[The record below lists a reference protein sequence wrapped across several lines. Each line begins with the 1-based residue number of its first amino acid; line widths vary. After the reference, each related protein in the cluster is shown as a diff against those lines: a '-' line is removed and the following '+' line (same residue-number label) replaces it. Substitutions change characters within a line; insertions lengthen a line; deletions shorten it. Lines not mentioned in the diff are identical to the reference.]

1 MPAVYRRSSNTWL
14 DGPETQ
20 KSRRSHTH
28 ARSHRTALLNVT
40 VIIAAFVADRYRS
53 RGAIACHPT
62 ALMPQSWRIGNA
74 LCHDGPM
81 EPEEADVAI
90 RLSAREYASGSD
102 RPPVIW
108 SALNSHLTDLCR
120 DEPLDGDFLRLFQ
133 ALALGTV
140 RLPRA

>member
-1 MPAVYRRSSNTWL
+1 MAHGPPQGPRAIARKRHISPGPRTYTNCTVSPSYRL
-14 DGPETQ
+14 DG
-20 KSRRSHTH
+20 
-28 ARSHRTALLNVT
+28 LL
-40 VIIAAFVADRYRS
+40 IAGCPR
-53 RGAIACHPT
+53 T

-133 ALALGTV
+133 ALEHWEQSV
-140 RLPRA
+140 SPERER